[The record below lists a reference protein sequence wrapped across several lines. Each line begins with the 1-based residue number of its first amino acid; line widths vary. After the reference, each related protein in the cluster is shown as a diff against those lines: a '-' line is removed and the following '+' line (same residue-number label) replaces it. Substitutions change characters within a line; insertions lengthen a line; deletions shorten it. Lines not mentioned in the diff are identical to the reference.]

1 MTRSERMPPHSKQ
14 VLDRGVDTEE
24 SLSLPGGC
32 KPTHPPF
39 PLPGPLVGNLGSVV
53 LVPTRLVRNGRE
65 QFSMSSAVASR
76 FVGDESVWNRALPL
90 REATKEPLRCC
101 RVSPFRHQNVECVA
115 VLIDRTPKVERFSL
129 NLHEEF
135 VDVPAP
141 NPDKTGF
148 CNRISGTGSS
158 EIHLRGQGV
167 RGSKCFRSGGSTGF
181 GVGLPPGGGGS
192 GRFGGSGRGGGSG
205 RFGSSGRGGGGDGGL
220 FVFSLGISH
229 TSFGM

>member
-1 MTRSERMPPHSKQ
+1 VKKLFLSIGGGHLLAAAEGSASKQAMMTRSERMPPHSKQ

-135 VDVPAP
+135 VDVPDIAHP
-141 NPDKTGF
+141 TLPFSDRPGVSRPKLHTPEPDCLVGDEYPALGKKVLD
-148 CNRISGTGSS
+148 IS
-158 EIHLRGQGV
+158 
-167 RGSKCFRSGGSTGF
+167 
-181 GVGLPPGGGGS
+181 
-192 GRFGGSGRGGGSG
+192 
-205 RFGSSGRGGGGDGGL
+205 
-220 FVFSLGISH
+220 
-229 TSFGM
+229 